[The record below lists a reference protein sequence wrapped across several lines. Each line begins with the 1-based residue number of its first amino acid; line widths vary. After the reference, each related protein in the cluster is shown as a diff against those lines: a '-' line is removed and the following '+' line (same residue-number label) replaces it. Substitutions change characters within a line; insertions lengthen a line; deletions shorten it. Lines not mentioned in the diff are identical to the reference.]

1 MVSSA
6 VVLASLVV
14 LMLAGVIAVVHFREY
29 LRPVVGDGDVFIGV
43 LAGAITGFCEA
54 VIMFPMENIKI
65 QQQLKRSN
73 MVDIAKVTYNA
84 HGIAGFYRGI
94 TPVLAGAIP
103 SQALRWGIITGLCGL
118 LSETG
123 KQRGATC
130 GTVRDTFVAALVAGL
145 MVSLMIGVPLD
156 TMKTEAIHKLHQR
169 SRVSPSKR
177 QRHTRLDG
185 REDDD
190 GDDEGGEGSVVIV
203 HSDVEE
209 VPPLPVTKWR
219 GLLPV
224 VLKKIINQ
232 IIRFPAHHMSLLAL
246 CAVFL
251 DHSGPTEPT
260 CRAADHVA
268 LSFLS
273 GAIAGCSSILVT
285 QPLDVVKTK
294 LQGLQSMQKVVYRH
308 SLHCA
313 RHIVAEEGWTA
324 LFDGMAARTIRASLG
339 AALTFSIFPVV
350 QRMLTAAE

>member
-1 MVSSA
+1 
-6 VVLASLVV
+6 
-14 LMLAGVIAVVHFREY
+14 
-29 LRPVVGDGDVFIGV
+29 
-43 LAGAITGFCEA
+43 
-54 VIMFPMENIKI
+54 MFPMENIKI

-73 MVDIAKVTYNA
+73 MADIIKVTYNA

-103 SQALRWGIITGLCGL
+103 SQALRWGVVTGLCKL
-118 LSETG
+118 LSTTPG
-123 KQRGATC
+123 VKQRGATC
-130 GTVRDTFVAALVAGL
+130 GTVWDTFIAAMFAGL
-145 MVSLMIGVPLD
+145 LVSLLIGVPLD
-156 TMKTEAIHKLHQR
+156 TMKTEAIHKLHQTPPSPLSRGSSSSSRHHHRNR
-169 SRVSPSKR
+169 S
-177 QRHTRLDG
+177 DNDMG
-185 REDDD
+185 
-190 GDDEGGEGSVVIV
+190 GDVEAEELIMVN
-203 HSDVEE
+203 SDVEE
-209 VPPLPVTKWR
+209 ATPLPVTKWR

-246 CAVFL
+246 CAMFV
-251 DHSGPTEPT
+251 DTSGKEPSTPT
-260 CRAADHVA
+260 CRAADHVV
-268 LSFLS
+268 LSFFS

-324 LFDGMAARTIRASLG
+324 LFDGMAARSIRASLG

-350 QRMLTAAE
+350 QHMLLAAE

>member
-1 MVSSA
+1 MVSST
-6 VVLASLVV
+6 VVLVT
-14 LMLAGVIAVVHFREY
+14 LMLFMIAGVLAVIHLREF
-29 LRPVVGDGDVFIGV
+29 LRPVVGEGDVFIGV

-73 MVDIAKVTYNA
+73 MIDIAKVTYNA

-118 LSETG
+118 LSGTTD

-145 MVSLMIGVPLD
+145 MVSLLVGVPLD
-156 TMKTEAIHKLHQR
+156 TMKTEAIHKLHQ
-169 SRVSPSKR
+169 SRTSPS
-177 QRHTRLDG
+177 RHPRNRSDAALDPDNA
-185 REDDD
+185 DDT
-190 GDDEGGEGSVVIV
+190 VIVV
-203 HSDVEE
+203 HSDIED

-246 CAVFL
+246 CAMFL

-260 CRAADHVA
+260 CRAADHIM
-268 LSFLS
+268 LSFFS

-294 LQGLQSMQKVVYRH
+294 LQGLPNMQKVVYRH

-313 RHIVAEEGWTA
+313 RHIVSEEGWTA
-324 LFDGMAARTIRASLG
+324 LFDGMVARTIRASLG

-350 QRMLTAAE
+350 QRLLTATE